1 MKLFIFLLSIAA
13 FMQTAFLP
21 LNLCLI
27 ILICRAYAA
36 PQKSNYYLALIVGIL
51 LGILSAFNMGFYA
64 LLFLVLI
71 FLIQSLRMLPITGK
85 FITVFPV
92 LFLALTFS
100 MLFENLIYH
109 LPLNW
114 WNPIGGSLLG
124 LPIFLIIREWE
135 DRFIVKSG
143 IKLKV

>member
-1 MKLFIFLLSIAA
+1 
-13 FMQTAFLP
+13 
-21 LNLCLI
+21 
-27 ILICRAYAA
+27 
-36 PQKSNYYLALIVGIL
+36 
-51 LGILSAFNMGFYA
+51 
-64 LLFLVLI
+64 
-71 FLIQSLRMLPITGK
+71 MLPITGK